1 MFVCTYFTILFLVI
15 MCFTGLLEADL
26 AKSAWDANDR
36 FMGGEK
42 GCFNCEEI
50 FGGKLYTN

>member
-15 MCFTGLLEADL
+15 MCFTGLQDADL